1 MGGYI
6 AVVVVLVVLIY
17 FMIVMLKSVTT
28 EANQKVNSYF
38 IKNLEEY
45 DVIYKTKMSNLNKLN
60 VEYEEVSREL
70 RNMKNEM
77 ISHKTSPF
85 YAPRPIPRDIYIPTA
100 RYIDNDFF
108 EDYKNAKDKLMSID
122 KQGLIDNVM
131 NKIPYTGDIDTYNL
145 ATGIMDKL
153 NFEAKYNLCSI
164 SSMEQLEILGEAL
177 DEKEKVL
184 LCEYLEEGID
194 IEEFDVLKFIDYVK
208 NIQRLHTPKVF
219 VSVAENE
226 KDFTNKERNIVCNV
240 DGNICEGVKIVYQ
253 NKVYDY
259 SIYKSR
265 RKVGSWLWVHL

>member
-6 AVVVVLVVLIY
+6 AVVVVLGVLIY
-17 FMIVMLKSVTT
+17 FMMVMLKSVTA

-38 IKNLEEY
+38 MKNLEEY
-45 DVIYKTKMSNLNKLN
+45 DAIYKSKMSNLNKLN

-131 NKIPYTGDIDTYNL
+131 NKIPYTGDIDTYKL
-145 ATGIMDKL
+145 ASGIIKKL
-153 NFEAKYNLCSI
+153 NFEAKYDLCSI
-164 SSMEQLEILGEAL
+164 SSEEQLNVLGEAL
-177 DEKEKVL
+177 DDKEREVL
-184 LCEYLEEGID
+184 LEYLDTIED
-194 IEEFDVLKFIDYVK
+194 IFEFDVLQFIDYVK
-208 NIQRLHTPKVF
+208 NIQRIHTPKVF

-226 KDFTNKERNIVCNV
+226 KDFTNAERNIECKV

>member
-6 AVVVVLVVLIY
+6 AVVVVLGILIY
-17 FMIVMLKSVTT
+17 FMFVMLKSVIA
-28 EANQKVNSYF
+28 ESNQKVNGYF

-45 DVIYKTKMSNLNKLN
+45 DEIYKHKMTSLNKLN
-60 VEYEEVSREL
+60 NEYEDVSREL

-77 ISHKTSPF
+77 VSHKTSPF

-131 NKIPYTGDIDTYNL
+131 EKVPYTGDMDMYKL
-145 ATGIMDKL
+145 ATSIIDKM
-153 NFEAKYNLCSI
+153 NFEAKYDLCSI
-164 SSMEQLEILGEAL
+164 SSEEQLKILNEAL
-177 DEKEKVL
+177 NNKEKEL
-184 LCEYLEEGID
+184 LYEHIQD
-194 IEEFDVLKFIDYVK
+194 MTDVDEFDILNFIDYVK
-208 NIQRLHTPKVF
+208 HIQRKHTPKVY

-226 KDFTNKERNIVCNV
+226 KDFTNKKRNIVCNV

-265 RKVGSWLWVHL
+265 RKVGS

>member
-45 DVIYKTKMSNLNKLN
+45 DAIYKSKMSNLNKLN

-108 EDYKNAKDKLMSID
+108 EDYKNAKDKLMSVD

-131 NKIPYTGDIDTYNL
+131 EKVPYTGDIDMYKLTS
-145 ATGIMDKL
+145 GIIEKL

-164 SSMEQLEILGEAL
+164 SSMEQLEVLSESL
-177 DEKEKVL
+177 EEKELDL
-184 LCEYLEEGID
+184 LREYINEGVD

-226 KDFTNKERNIVCNV
+226 KDFTNEKRNIVCNT
-240 DGNICEGVKIVYQ
+240 DSNICEGVKIVYQ

>member
-17 FMIVMLKSVTT
+17 FMIVMLKSVAT

-45 DVIYKTKMSNLNKLN
+45 DAIYKTKMSNLNKLN

-108 EDYKNAKDKLMSID
+108 EDYKNAKDKLMSVD

-131 NKIPYTGDIDTYNL
+131 NKVPYTGDIDMYKL
-145 ATGIMDKL
+145 ATGIVDKL
-153 NFEAKYNLCSI
+153 NFEAKYDLCSI
-164 SSMEQLEILGEAL
+164 SSEEQLKILNEAL
-177 DEKEKVL
+177 DVKEKEVL
-184 LCEYLEEGID
+184 YEY
-194 IEEFDVLKFIDYVK
+194 IEDMIEVDEFDILKFIDYVK
-208 NIQRLHTPKVF
+208 NIQRIHTPKVF

-226 KDFTNKERNIVCNV
+226 KDFTNEARNIVCNT
-240 DGNICEGVKIVYQ
+240 DSNICEGVKIVYQ

-265 RKVGSWLWVHL
+265 RKVGS